1 MSLLVVGSVGLDDVE
16 TPRAQRRGLLG
27 GSAVYFSVAASFFTR
42 VHLVGVV
49 GQDFPA
55 AHRELLAARGIDLSG
70 LEAAQGATFRWSG
83 RYRENM
89 VDRDTLKTELNVF
102 ATFDPK
108 IPPAARRVEYLF
120 LANGVPAV
128 QRQTLARMERRPKF
142 VAADTMDLWIRTA
155 RPELDRLFGEVDAL
169 ILNDSEARLMTGEHE
184 LLRAGRAIRKLG
196 PRVVIIKKG
205 EHGALL
211 VSADE
216 PFALPAFP
224 LEEVVDPTGA
234 GDSFA
239 GGLLGCLASAADTSP
254 AALRRALAYGTVV
267 ASFTCQDF
275 SLDRLLRTTRED
287 IEARYRELKEIVRI
301 PD

>member
-16 TPRAQRRGLLG
+16 TPRAKRQGLLG
-27 GSAVYFSVAASFFTR
+27 GSAVYFSVAAAFFTK

-55 AHRELLAARGIDLSG
+55 AHRELLAGRGIDLSG
-70 LEAAQGATFRWSG
+70 LETAPGATFRWSG
-83 RYRENM
+83 RYRPNM

-102 ATFDPK
+102 GSFDPK
-108 IPPAARRVEYLF
+108 IPPAARKIEFLF

-128 QRQTLARMERRPKF
+128 QRQTLARMERRPRF
-142 VAADTMDLWIRTA
+142 VAADTMDLWLRTA
-155 RPELDRLFGEVDAL
+155 RPELDRLLREIDAL
-169 ILNDSEARLMTGEHE
+169 ILNDSEAREMTGEHE
-184 LLRAGRAIRKLG
+184 LLRAGRAILKLG
-196 PRVVIIKKG
+196 PKLVIIKKG

-211 VSADE
+211 VSAE
-216 PFALPAFP
+216 GPFVLPAFP

-239 GGLLGCLASAADTSP
+239 GGLMGCLASAGDLSP
-254 AALRRALAYGTVV
+254 AGVRRALAYGTVV

-275 SLDRLLRTTRED
+275 SLDGLLRITREE
-287 IEARYRELKEIVRI
+287 IEARVRALREIARI
-301 PD
+301 PE